1 MQHCPFCEKIELH
14 QFLAAN
20 EHAVAF
26 FDGFPLSPGHTLVIP
41 RRHESDYFQL
51 AEAEESAIWSTVR
64 IVRGELE
71 STHAPQGYNVGVNV
85 GRAGGQTV
93 DHVHVHVIPRYAG
106 DVDDPRGGIRWI
118 IPAMARYW
126 KD

>member
-1 MQHCPFCEKIELH
+1 MKGGFLAMQHCPFCEKIELH

-26 FDGFPLSPGHTLVIP
+26 FDGSPLSPGHTLVIP

-51 AEAEESAIWSTVR
+51 TEAEESAVWSTVR
-64 IVRGELE
+64 IVCGELE

-85 GRAGGQTV
+85 GRAGLWRLTL
-93 DHVHVHVIPRYAG
+93 RS
-106 DVDDPRGGIRWI
+106 
-118 IPAMARYW
+118 
-126 KD
+126 